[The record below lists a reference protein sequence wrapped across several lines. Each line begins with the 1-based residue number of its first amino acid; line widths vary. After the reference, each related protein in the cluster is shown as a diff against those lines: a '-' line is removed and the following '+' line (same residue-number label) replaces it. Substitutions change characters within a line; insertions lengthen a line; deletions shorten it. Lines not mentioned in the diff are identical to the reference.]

1 MDNIP
6 VHEISQVIQLA
17 VAPVFLLAGI
27 AGFLTVLSHRL
38 SRVVDRTRTVDRSIH
53 VARTSEHQELLRI
66 EANLL
71 KQRACVINW
80 AIRLAVGSALTVCLV
95 IMSLFVGDFINF
107 KLDAFIAYLF
117 VAAMIL
123 IILSLLLL
131 LVEVSISTRNL
142 QHGIEHLII
151 DSAESVKTIRNDH

>member
-38 SRVVDRTRTVDRSIH
+38 SRVVDRTRNVDRSIH
-53 VARTSEHQELLRI
+53 VAQLSEHQELLRF
-66 EANLL
+66 EAKMLE
-71 KQRACVINW
+71 QRMCIINW

-95 IMSLFVGDFINF
+95 VMSLFIGDFTDF
-107 KLDAFIAYLF
+107 KLDALIAYLF
-117 VAAMIL
+117 IFAMLL
-123 IILSLLLL
+123 IIISLSLL

-142 QHGIEHLII
+142 QHGIEHLIV
-151 DSAESVKTIRNDH
+151 DSIESSKSIKNDR

>member
-1 MDNIP
+1 MDNVP

-38 SRVVDRTRTVDRSIH
+38 SRVVDRTRNVDRSIH
-53 VARTSEHQELLRI
+53 VAQSSEHQELLRI
-66 EANLL
+66 EAKVL
-71 KQRACVINW
+71 KLRTSTINW

-95 IMSLFVGDFINF
+95 VMSLFIGDFIDF

-123 IILSLLLL
+123 IILSLIML

-142 QHGIEHLII
+142 QHGIEHLIV
-151 DSAESVKTIRNDH
+151 DSSESLKSIKNDR